1 MMSRAMFR
9 RIPLSRLTPKSS
21 TCLMSLT
28 VDAIAMS
35 FRLTF
40 SLHSSANFQK
50 QYRSCRA
57 NRTSQMQLHSITIH
71 LHVIVG
77 VIKSD
82 QTAGSKDCVV
92 DPSFVLSV
100 IHTEPC
106 SNLHSRPHQ
115 RSMVLMFA
123 SSSVE
128 PDLSYV
134 ILCDG
139 KLL

>member
-1 MMSRAMFR
+1 
-9 RIPLSRLTPKSS
+9 
-21 TCLMSLT
+21 
-28 VDAIAMS
+28 
-35 FRLTF
+35 
-40 SLHSSANFQK
+40 
-50 QYRSCRA
+50 
-57 NRTSQMQLHSITIH
+57 MQLHSITIH
-71 LHVIVG
+71 LHVIVDE
-77 VIKSD
+77 IKSD

-92 DPSFVLSV
+92 DPSFVLSRV
-100 IHTEPC
+100 WQHTEPC

-128 PDLSYV
+128 PGLSYV